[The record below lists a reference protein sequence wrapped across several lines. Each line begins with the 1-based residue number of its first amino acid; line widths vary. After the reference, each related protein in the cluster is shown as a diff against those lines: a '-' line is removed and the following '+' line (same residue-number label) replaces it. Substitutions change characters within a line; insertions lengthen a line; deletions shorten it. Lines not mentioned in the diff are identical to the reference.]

1 MGCGTEA
8 GEGEGVEHSYILT
21 WGKNSRFWENLARD
35 LLGGGGEYTKD
46 NDWLIRDDKKNK

>member
-8 GEGEGVEHSYILT
+8 GEGEGVEHSYIIT

-35 LLGGGGEYTKD
+35 LLGGGESTND